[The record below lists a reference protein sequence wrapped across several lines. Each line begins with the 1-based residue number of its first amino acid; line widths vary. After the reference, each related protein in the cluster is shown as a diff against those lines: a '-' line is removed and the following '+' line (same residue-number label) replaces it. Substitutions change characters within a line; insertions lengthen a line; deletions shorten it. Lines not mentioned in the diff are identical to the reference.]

1 MRFKIS
7 VSNQTF
13 ESKPTKAEIAGI
25 TYRKRELNVYELT
38 NLITIGHSFT
48 GLFTDNNEFNVKN
61 KNEQQFKSS
70 SVIFID
76 IDGMGG
82 ISSDEFITSLNGDA
96 KPNIYYNTFSSTPET
111 ERLRLVYIMTDAME
125 SNTEYRANVEH
136 IVSQFNNGAL
146 EIDHCSYSPFYHF
159 FGTNIDNGNIVQ
171 CVNGTPH
178 NTIKLKDVLDESA
191 ITNYNKKE
199 KNNIECNCT
208 FEKNNDF
215 MRDFWKM
222 DSRDFILKYNDTY
235 EIVNNT
241 PVEYSTESMFI
252 ILPKDYA
259 EIRRKTYTVQDDV
272 RQTRYTT
279 TYRWKDGDGR
289 RRKLY
294 MTAILRRMML
304 PTIAFEQLLYN
315 TVWELENFYL
325 NTKADYIT
333 KKDIY
338 GIVTRALSDNVDNYR
353 KAIKTDKRKF
363 IVNPYYLNKENL
375 TKRQIAARSRKLI
388 HYEQIGELYDCNM
401 TDRENLEVMRQ
412 YGVKCSLRTLKNF
425 RKEIGLTKYNKTNRE
440 TNDYILD
447 REVNCFTFDEPVQYG
462 NVRPNPMF
470 YGTPVSVNFPTG
482 INVAI

>member
-1 MRFKIS
+1 MKFKIS
-7 VSNQTF
+7 VSKQTF
-13 ESKPTKAEIAGI
+13 ESKPTKAEIATI
-25 TYRKRELNVYELT
+25 TYTKRELNVYELT

-82 ISSDEFITSLNGDA
+82 MSSDDFIASLTGDA
-96 KPNIYYNTFSSTPET
+96 IPNIYYNTYKSKPDA
-111 ERLRLVYIMTDAME
+111 ERLRLVYVMSEPIE
-125 SNTEYRANVEH
+125 SKAEYRANVEH
-136 IVSQFNNGAL
+136 IVSSLNAPSL
-146 EIDHCSYSPFYHF
+146 KIDHCSYSPFYHY
-159 FGTNIDNGNIVQ
+159 FGTNIDKCNIVQ
-171 CVNGTPH
+171 CINGKTH
-178 NTIKLKDVLDESA
+178 KTVKLKDVSDESA
-191 ITNYNKKE
+191 IQNNNKE
-199 KNNIECNCT
+199 
-208 FEKNNDF
+208 EKNNDF
-215 MRDFWKM
+215 MRDFWKI
-222 DSRDFILKYNDTY
+222 DNKDFIIKYNDTY

-241 PVEYSTESMFI
+241 PLPCNEDSMFI
-252 ILPKDYA
+252 VLPKDYI

-272 RQTRYTT
+272 RKTRYTT
-279 TYRWKDGDGR
+279 TYRWKDGEGR

-294 MTAILRRMML
+294 MTAILRRIML
-304 PTIAFEQLLYN
+304 SDISFEQLLYN

-375 TKRQIAARSRKLI
+375 TKRQMANMSRKLI
-388 HYEQIGELYDCNM
+388 HYEQIGELYDCDM
-401 TDRENLEVMRQ
+401 TDKENLEVMRQ

-425 RKEIGLTKYNKTNRE
+425 KKEAGLTKEYSKSNKE
-440 TNDYILD
+440 TKDYILD
-447 REVNCFTFDEPVQYG
+447 REVNCFTFDEPVH
-462 NVRPNPMF
+462 
-470 YGTPVSVNFPTG
+470 YGTIAPNTSFY
-482 INVAI
+482 NVV

>member
-1 MRFKIS
+1 MKFKIS

-82 ISSDEFITSLNGDA
+82 MSSDDFISSLKGDA
-96 KPNIYYNTFSSTPET
+96 IPNIYYNTYKSKPDA
-111 ERLRLVYIMTDAME
+111 ERLRLVYIMSEPID
-125 SNTEYRANVEH
+125 SKTEYRANVEH
-136 IVSQFNNGAL
+136 IISAL
-146 EIDHCSYSPFYHF
+146 NTPSLKIDNCSYSPFYHY
-159 FGTNIDNGNIVQ
+159 FGTNIDKGNIVQ
-171 CVNGTPH
+171 CINGKTH
-178 NTIKLKDVLDESA
+178 KTIKLKDVLDESA

-208 FEKNNDF
+208 FENNNDF
-215 MRDFWKM
+215 MIDFWKI
-222 DSRDFILKYNDTY
+222 DNKDFILKYNDTY

-241 PVEYSTESMFI
+241 PLPCNEDSMFI
-252 ILPKDYA
+252 VLPNDYI
-259 EIRRKTYTVQDDV
+259 EIRRKTYTVKDDV

-279 TYRWKDGDGR
+279 TYRWKDGEGR

-304 PTIAFEQLLYN
+304 SDISFEQLLYN
-315 TVWELENFYL
+315 TVWELENFYI
-325 NTKADYIT
+325 NTKSDYIT

-338 GIVTRALSDNVDNYR
+338 GIVKRSLSENVDNYR
-353 KAIKTDKRKF
+353 KSIKTDKRKF

-375 TKRQIAARSRKLI
+375 TKRQLAARSRKLI
-388 HYEQIGELYDCNM
+388 HYEQIGELYDFNM
-401 TDRENLEVMRQ
+401 TDKENLEVMRK

-425 RKEIGLTKYNKTNRE
+425 RKEIGITKYSKSNKE
-440 TNDYILD
+440 TKHYILD
-447 REVNCFTFDEPVQYG
+447 REVNCFTFDEPVH
-462 NVRPNPMF
+462 
-470 YGTPVSVNFPTG
+470 YGTIAPNTSFY
-482 INVAI
+482 NVV

>member
-13 ESKPTKAEIAGI
+13 ESKPTKDEIATI
-25 TYRKRELNVYELT
+25 TYTKRELNVYELT

-82 ISSDEFITSLNGDA
+82 ISSDDFITSLSTDA

-111 ERLRLVYIMTDAME
+111 ERLRLVYIMTDAIE
-125 SNTEYRANVEH
+125 SKTEYRANVEH
-136 IVSQFNNGAL
+136 IIKSLNTPSL
-146 EIDHCSYSPFYHF
+146 KIDHCSYSPFYHF
-159 FGTNIDNGNIVQ
+159 FGTNIDCGNIVQ
-171 CVNGTPH
+171 CINGKTH
-178 NTIKLKDVLDESA
+178 KTIKLKDVSDESA
-191 ITNYNKKE
+191 ITNYNNEE

-215 MRDFWKM
+215 IRDFWKI
-222 DSRDFILKYNDTY
+222 DNNDFIVKYNDTY

-241 PVEYSTESMFI
+241 PLEYSTDSMFI
-252 ILPKDYA
+252 VLPKDYI
-259 EIRRKTYTVQDDV
+259 EIRRKTYTVKDDV

-279 TYRWKDGDGR
+279 TYRWKDGEGR

-325 NTKADYIT
+325 NTKEDYIT

-338 GIVTRALSDNVDNYR
+338 GIVTRALSDNVENYR
-353 KAIKTDKRKF
+353 KSIVTDKRKF

-375 TKRQIAARSRKLI
+375 TKRQLAARSRKLI
-388 HYEQIGELYDCNM
+388 HYKQIGELYDCDM
-401 TDRENLEVMRQ
+401 TDKENIEVMKQ

-425 RKEIGLTKYNKTNRE
+425 RKDLGLTKYSKSNKE
-440 TNDYILD
+440 TKHYILD
-447 REVNCFTFDEPVQYG
+447 REVNCFTFDAPVNYCTIAPNTLFY
-462 NVRPNPMF
+462 NV
-470 YGTPVSVNFPTG
+470 V
-482 INVAI
+482 

>member
-1 MRFKIS
+1 MKFKIS
-7 VSNQTF
+7 VSKQTF
-13 ESKPTKAEIAGI
+13 ESKPTKAEIATI
-25 TYRKRELNVYELT
+25 TYTKRELNVYELT

-82 ISSDEFITSLNGDA
+82 MSSDDFIASLTGDA
-96 KPNIYYNTFSSTPET
+96 IPNIYYNTYKSKPDA
-111 ERLRLVYIMTDAME
+111 ERLRLVYVMSEPIE
-125 SNTEYRANVEH
+125 SKAEYRANVEH
-136 IVSQFNNGAL
+136 IVSSLNAPSL
-146 EIDHCSYSPFYHF
+146 KIDHCSYSPFYHY
-159 FGTNIDNGNIVQ
+159 FGTNIDKCNIVQ
-171 CVNGTPH
+171 CINGKTH
-178 NTIKLKDVLDESA
+178 KTVKLKDVSDESA
-191 ITNYNKKE
+191 IQNNNKEE
-199 KNNIECNCT
+199 KNNIDSDCT
-208 FEKNNDF
+208 LEKNNDF

-222 DSRDFILKYNDTY
+222 DNRYFIIKYNDTY

-241 PVEYSTESMFI
+241 PLPCNEDSMFI
-252 ILPKDYA
+252 VLPKDYI
-259 EIRRKTYTVQDDV
+259 EIRRKTYTVKDDV

-279 TYRWKDGDGR
+279 TYRWKDGEGR

-294 MTAILRRMML
+294 MTAILRRIML
-304 PTIAFEQLLYN
+304 SDISFEQLLYN

-375 TKRQIAARSRKLI
+375 TKRQMANMSRKLI
-388 HYEQIGELYDCNM
+388 HYEQIGELYDCDM
-401 TDRENLEVMRQ
+401 TDKENLEVMRQ

-425 RKEIGLTKYNKTNRE
+425 KKEAGLTKDYSKSNKE
-440 TNDYILD
+440 TKHYILD
-447 REVNCFTFDEPVQYG
+447 MEVNCFTFDEPVH
-462 NVRPNPMF
+462 
-470 YGTPVSVNFPTG
+470 YGTIAPNTSFY
-482 INVAI
+482 NVV

>member
-13 ESKPTKAEIAGI
+13 ESKPTKAEIATI
-25 TYRKRELNVYELT
+25 TYTKRELNVYELT

-82 ISSDEFITSLNGDA
+82 ISSDDFITSLSTDA

-111 ERLRLVYIMTDAME
+111 ERLRLVYIMTDAIE
-125 SNTEYRANVEH
+125 SKTEYRANVEH

-146 EIDHCSYSPFYHF
+146 KIDNCSYSPFYHF
-159 FGTNIDNGNIVQ
+159 FGTNIKNGNIVQ
-171 CVNGTPH
+171 CINGKTH
-178 NTIKLKDVLDESA
+178 KTIKLKDVLYESA
-191 ITNYNKKE
+191 ITNYNKEE

-215 MRDFWKM
+215 MRNFWKI
-222 DSRDFILKYNDTY
+222 DNKDFIIKYNDTY

-241 PVEYSTESMFI
+241 PLEYSTDSMFI
-252 ILPKDYA
+252 TLPTDYI
-259 EIRRKTYTVQDDV
+259 EIRRKTYTVKDDV
-272 RQTRYTT
+272 RKTRYTT
-279 TYRWKDGDGR
+279 TYRWKDGEGR

-304 PTIAFEQLLYN
+304 PTISFEQLLYN

-338 GIVTRALSDNVDNYR
+338 GIVTRSLSENVENYR
-353 KAIKTDKRKF
+353 KVIKTDKRKF

-375 TKRQIAARSRKLI
+375 TKRQLAARSRKLI
-388 HYEQIGELYDCNM
+388 HYKQIGELYDCDM
-401 TDRENLEVMRQ
+401 TDKENIEVMKQ

-425 RKEIGLTKYNKTNRE
+425 RKEIGLTKYNKTNSE

-447 REVNCFTFDEPVQYG
+447 REVNCFIFDAPVNYCTISPNTSFY
-462 NVRPNPMF
+462 NV
-470 YGTPVSVNFPTG
+470 V
-482 INVAI
+482 